1 MKHSMRKFAAA
12 LVLCVG
18 LCLPMVL
25 PAGAVR
31 VDAPPTAEW
40 EVSVVGEKW
49 QKWNP
54 EHGFFD
60 WAQVAIHVHQETG
73 LEQNDARPAAAGRAF
88 YSDAKSCPLP

>member
-1 MKHSMRKFAAA
+1 MKYFMRKFAAA

-18 LCLPMVL
+18 LCLPMIL
-25 PAGAVR
+25 PASAVR

-73 LEQNDARPAAAGRAF
+73 EYYYSTLNLGRA
-88 YSDAKSCPLP
+88 

>member
-1 MKHSMRKFAAA
+1 MRNFVRRIAIS
-12 LVLCVG
+12 LVLWVG

-25 PAGAVR
+25 PASAVR

-40 EVSVVGEKW
+40 EVSFVGEKW

-54 EHGFFD
+54 ETGFFD

-73 LEQNDARPAAAGRAF
+73 EYYYSIINFGRA
-88 YSDAKSCPLP
+88 